1 MFTIHTPQSAPEASR
16 QALTGL
22 ERNIGF
28 IPNLAA
34 TIAASPTAIGAFVGL
49 QTSLRGS
56 TLTGLE
62 REVVGIA
69 VSRHNRCEYSLAAH
83 SSFARAQGADDET
96 LAALLAG
103 DALPEPRLEALRA
116 FTDELLERRGHVD
129 AEAAGISPEQALEV
143 IAQVAYTTMANYSAD
158 VARTPIDAAFAA
170 LTRG

>member
-1 MFTIHTPQSAPEASR
+1 MFTIHTPQSAPEAS
-16 QALTGL
+16 QDALRGL

-34 TIAASPTAIGAFVGL
+34 VIAGSPTAIGAFVGL

-62 REVVGIA
+62 RELVGIT

-83 SSFARAQGADDET
+83 STFARAQGADEET
-96 LAALLAG
+96 LTALLAG
-103 DALPEPRLEALRA
+103 EPLPDPRLQALHA
-116 FTDELLERRGHVD
+116 FTGELLERRGHAD
-129 AEAAGISPEQALEV
+129 PTGISPGQALEV
-143 IAQVAYTTMANYSAD
+143 IAQVAYTTLANYSAD
-158 VARTPIDAAFAA
+158 VAGTPIDDAFVT